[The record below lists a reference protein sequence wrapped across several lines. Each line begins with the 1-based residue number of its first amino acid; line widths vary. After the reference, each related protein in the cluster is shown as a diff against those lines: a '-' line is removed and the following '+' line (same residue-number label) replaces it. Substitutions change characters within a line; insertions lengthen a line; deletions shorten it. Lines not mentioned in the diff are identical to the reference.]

1 MLEEDGT
8 AGLSQAFIQRV
19 KKPVLIFSAE
29 AMQKLGY
36 SHIFVAEEICTHL
49 LGH

>member
-1 MLEEDGT
+1 MVMGEDGI
-8 AGLSQAFIQRV
+8 AGLSQAFIQ
-19 KKPVLIFSAE
+19 KPVLIFSAE

-36 SHIFVAEEICTHL
+36 SHIFVADEICTCL